1 MGGEHKDHGTV
12 TALCQLWL
20 ISEKKTELPSE
31 EHFPSGVFPGKQRL
45 AAVPD
50 RASVLGSNHRAL
62 LSAGSILVWER
73 GWRAATAICSKR
85 SQTEHLSNTTG
96 EHEINSPR
104 EKKTG
109 EGSLSL
115 SSGTTESHRAT
126 QNMFPSAL
134 WSCKFMLQPLEPGRA
149 GFASSLVRCLSEK
162 ARGVQKNALW
172 KWVDDPVPARGKRK
186 CHFPDDRAKIASKG
200 RGSPLLRGLS
210 LTIRESEPF
219 G

>member
-1 MGGEHKDHGTV
+1 MVFSLGSS
-12 TALCQLWL
+12 ALQQCLTGHQCWVATTGLCFL
-20 ISEKKTELPSE
+20 LGASLFGKEAGELPLPFVAKE
-31 EHFPSGVFPGKQRL
+31 ARL
-45 AAVPD
+45 SISPTPQ
-50 RASVLGSNHRAL
+50 GSMKL
-62 LSAGSILVWER
+62 I
-73 GWRAATAICSKR
+73 
-85 SQTEHLSNTTG
+85 HL
-96 EHEINSPR
+96 EK
-104 EKKTG
+104 KKTG
-109 EGSLSL
+109 EGSSSL